1 MRPYRLTFHI
11 PGRRLAMPKRKVVP
25 FVRES
30 EKTCW
35 NLYGLQI
42 LAPERFQRV
51 VQEVINGR
59 YLLFRTELTTRFW
72 S

>member
-1 MRPYRLTFHI
+1 
-11 PGRRLAMPKRKVVP
+11 MPKRKVIP
-25 FVRES
+25 FTRES

-51 VQEVINGR
+51 VQEIINGR
-59 YLLFRTELTTRFW
+59 YLLYHTELTTRFW